1 MMSQSLNN
9 GTRRSTRDK
18 KKPDHYGSFADPPKA
33 RKKSQ
38 KSNPTAANEDDV
50 VDVKSASSSIK
61 SSVRKM
67 EIECK
72 KDRALQDIGDQHRQA
87 RKDHAEAEI
96 QVTSLN
102 KEMESL
108 KVQVQELQ
116 QDSSAVDRDV
126 KISELQKQQLDTNSK
141 IRAAEKE
148 VALKKLDLDIAT
160 EAHESMKQIIIKG
173 AVYEKRKADLEEEDS
188 ERKRSIEDLAL
199 IDKEKATKKWA
210 ANVDAVFYSENSTS
224 ESEEELS
231 DDDTPPYQPHRSTTM
246 KPQSTSQKILARQI
260 RGRDLPPFSRGQ
272 EWPAFILAFESSTTN
287 CQFTE
292 GENLI
297 RLQRSLKGE
306 ALELVQCLLVDPR
319 GVRIAIDKLRKRF
332 GRPGIIIKT
341 MMQKLQQ
348 IPNVKTDNYESWVKL
363 GTGVDN
369 LVSTI
374 KSLGAKQQLSNP
386 SLVDE
391 LVKKLPAQKAMEWEE
406 FKLRKKLEFPSL
418 SHLAKWL
425 QPTVEAAYAL
435 CPLPGTSTEKLS
447 TDKPNHDNRR
457 PPANQRGVRKND
469 RVMVT
474 TEKNEARQAQSNQR
488 GTERKCH
495 FCNGSHGQ
503 RHCPKFKEADVNMR
517 WAMVKEKRCC
527 IGCLNRGHRM
537 HECRSKR
544 VCGIEGCQQTHCQ
557 LLHNRNARN
566 SEESS
571 HITEQQRN
579 QSSEQEVALSAVSGR
594 SNSNINYNV
603 IPIYA
608 KRRDGQLLPMYM
620 VLDGYASLTSADDS
634 IRQQLNVDGRRRPL
648 TVQGFQSTT
657 TTPNSYEVDIE
668 IVSRLDGKS
677 YTLRNVRTVP
687 KLDLPS
693 QSLTKETLKRFS
705 HIEGTPILTYQ
716 NVVPTILVGM
726 DNFELHLPEE
736 MKIGR
741 VGEPAAIRTA
751 MGWALVG
758 PTASPPKKLHH
769 AFHINDRQDDP
780 LHQLVKQFFTTEY
793 EDWKMQIY
801 RSARDDRLSSV
812 VIIPT

>member
-9 GTRRSTRDK
+9 GTRRSTRD
-18 KKPDHYGSFADPPKA
+18 
-33 RKKSQ
+33 KSQ

-87 RKDHAEAEI
+87 RKEHAEAEI

-116 QDSSAVDRDV
+116 DSSAVDRDV
-126 KISELQKQQLDTNSK
+126 KIAELQKQQLDTNSK

-173 AVYEKRKADLEEEDS
+173 AVYEKRKPIL
-188 ERKRSIEDLAL
+188 KK
-199 IDKEKATKKWA
+199 KEKATKKWA

-231 DDDTPPYQPHRSTTM
+231 DDDTPPYQPHRSATM

-260 RGRDLPPFSRGQ
+260 QGRDLPPFSGKIE
-272 EWPAFILAFESSTTN
+272 EWPAFILAFE
-287 CQFTE
+287 
-292 GENLI
+292 
-297 RLQRSLKGE
+297 GE

-348 IPNVKTDNYESWVKL
+348 IPNVKTDNYESWVKF

-374 KSLGAKQQLSNP
+374 KSLGAKQQLPNP

-406 FKLRKKLEFPSL
+406 FKLRKKLKFPSL

-447 TDKPNHDNRR
+447 TEKPNHDNRR
-457 PPANQRGVRKND
+457 QPANQRGVRKND

-503 RHCPKFKEADVNMR
+503 RH
-517 WAMVKEKRCC
+517 
-527 IGCLNRGHRM
+527 
-537 HECRSKR
+537 
-544 VCGIEGCQQTHCQ
+544 
-557 LLHNRNARN
+557 
-566 SEESS
+566 
-571 HITEQQRN
+571 
-579 QSSEQEVALSAVSGR
+579 
-594 SNSNINYNV
+594 
-603 IPIYA
+603 
-608 KRRDGQLLPMYM
+608 
-620 VLDGYASLTSADDS
+620 
-634 IRQQLNVDGRRRPL
+634 
-648 TVQGFQSTT
+648 
-657 TTPNSYEVDIE
+657 
-668 IVSRLDGKS
+668 
-677 YTLRNVRTVP
+677 
-687 KLDLPS
+687 S
-693 QSLTKETLKRFS
+693 Q
-705 HIEGTPILTYQ
+705 I
-716 NVVPTILVGM
+716 
-726 DNFELHLPEE
+726 
-736 MKIGR
+736 
-741 VGEPAAIRTA
+741 
-751 MGWALVG
+751 
-758 PTASPPKKLHH
+758 
-769 AFHINDRQDDP
+769 
-780 LHQLVKQFFTTEY
+780 
-793 EDWKMQIY
+793 
-801 RSARDDRLSSV
+801 
-812 VIIPT
+812 